1 MKAIVYT
8 KYGPP
13 EVLHLQEV
21 KKPAVNE
28 EQVLVKVHAASIN
41 AGDWH
46 FLTADPFPMR
56 LIGTGLFRP
65 KNTILG
71 TDIAGRVEA
80 LAETSNGFVQGM
92 RCLEIFLGLAAAVL
106 PNMFLSLKAHWR

>member
-13 EVLHLQEV
+13 DVLHLEEV
-21 KKPAVNE
+21 KKPALNE
-28 EQVLVKVHAASIN
+28 DQVLVKVHAASVN

-46 FLTADPFPMR
+46 FLTADPFLMR
-56 LIGTGLFRP
+56 LVSGLLKP

-71 TDIAGRVEA
+71 TDIAGCVEA
-80 LAETSNGFVQGM
+80 VGRNVKQFRPEDAVFGD
-92 RCLEIFLGLAAAVL
+92 ILGLAAAVL
-106 PNMFLSLKAHWR
+106 LNMFLFLKARWR